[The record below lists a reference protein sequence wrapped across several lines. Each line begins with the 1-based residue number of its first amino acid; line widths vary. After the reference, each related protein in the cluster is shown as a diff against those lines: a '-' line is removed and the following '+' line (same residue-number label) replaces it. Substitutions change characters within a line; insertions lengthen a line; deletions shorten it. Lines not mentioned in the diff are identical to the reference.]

1 MAKNFASIYS
11 SGNDAVSL
19 NQRLFVV
26 EEAPGLRGV
35 LSIPTQ
41 SDFLYH
47 IEGASVNF
55 SQPIESSPHKTDRH
69 HSSIIKQKT
78 STEWTLPSLFNI
90 DTTLGS
96 ASVAEIDPA
105 LRVLWKSLLG
115 REQTVPNLC
124 YDAAFDPSITFSIY
138 ENLDVMA
145 KQTPGCAVEACNLTF
160 PGDGQSQMEW
170 SGRAKTSLYVGI
182 GKSVSSGNDGTNT
195 VTLSAGEGY
204 RFPLGAKVM
213 LIQADG
219 LTRSLD
225 TLDGFPRT
233 VMGVSGDVVL
243 LDGAAL
249 ADANGSVGSPVYLCY
264 YEPEEPFTAI
274 NNPLTGLEGSV
285 TIAGLPSAGCVRSAS
300 FSITNSHEWEDYC
313 FGKEGLGNVIF
324 TPAGRLTVEC
334 TIELNL
340 SKEMVGYMNQ
350 LREFTGEDITLVLGS
365 SAGRRLQIEVPRA
378 IFAIPSLTVPGT
390 GTIPVSFTGNAYQSS
405 LGAADEF
412 TVKFL

>member
-11 SGNDAVSL
+11 SGNDAVAL

-35 LSIPTQ
+35 LAIPTQ

-55 SQPIESSPHKTDRH
+55 SQPVESSPHKTDRH
-69 HSSIIKQKT
+69 HSSVIKQKT
-78 STEWTLPSLFNI
+78 STEWSLPSLFNI
-90 DTTLGS
+90 DTSLPA
-96 ASVAEIDPA
+96 ASVNEIDPA

-115 REQTVPNLC
+115 REQVAPNLC

-170 SGRAKTSLYVGI
+170 SGRAKTSIYVGI
-182 GKSVSSGNDGTNT
+182 GKSLISNDGTNT
-195 VTLSAGEGY
+195 IVVGPGEGY

-213 LIQADG
+213 ILMADG
-219 LTRSLD
+219 VTRSAD
-225 TLDGFPRT
+225 TPDGFPRT
-233 VMGVSGDVVL
+233 VVGVSGSNIL
-243 LDGAAL
+243 LDGAVL
-249 ADANGSVGSPVYLCY
+249 ADADGSATPIYLSY
-264 YEPEEPFTAI
+264 YEPEEPFIAI
-274 NNPLTGLEGSV
+274 NNPQTGLEGSV
-285 TIAGLPSAGCVRSAS
+285 QIAGLPSAGCVRSAS

-313 FGKEGLGNVIF
+313 WGKEGLGNVIF
-324 TPAGRLTVEC
+324 TPAGRLTVEV
-334 TIELNL
+334 TLEINL
-340 SKEMVGYMNQ
+340 SKEMVGYLNQ

-365 SAGRRLQIEVPRA
+365 PAGRRMRIEVPRA
-378 IFAIPSLTVPGT
+378 IFAIPTLTVPGS
-390 GTIPVSFTGNAYQSS
+390 GTIPVPFTGNAYQTS